1 MGIINKSYTYYIK
14 VPKSIKEEI
23 YIAKVNQTAQESF
36 GKWHEKS
43 CGRIK
48 DRNYKRSLAHKRET
62 KGVKHET

>member
-36 GKWHEKS
+36 GKWHEKT
-43 CGRIK
+43 CGRMK
-48 DRNYKRSLAHKRET
+48 DCYYKRSLAYKRET